1 MTRVLCRFVIMV
13 WLILWPGPHRTS
25 LPTDP
30 PALRRGRPEFHAEA
44 TSWTRGEPLGIEGA
58 PAHCEFLGYVV
69 QALSDGDAGDPT
81 PSYLPRYVPIASG
94 GASCRVYR
102 RLFAFIG
109 CCLD

>member
-13 WLILWPGPHRTS
+13 WLILWPGRIAPLFPQTRLHS
-25 LPTDP
+25 G
-30 PALRRGRPEFHAEA
+30 AVRPEFHAEA